1 MLFKKNPICFIIE
14 VGQCIYGWDNHVP
27 GGDIMEE
34 VLKLQ
39 KKIVPELVELLEKRY
54 NILRTIYYNQ
64 PVGRRVLANDLGIG
78 ERIVRTEI
86 NFLKAQGFIEI
97 NTSGMTITED
107 GQEIIGKL
115 KESIH
120 ELRGLSEVENT
131 IKTNFEL
138 KKVIIVPGDCDED
151 RTIMNEIGRVAA
163 KYLQSILKDGN
174 IIAIT
179 GGSTMKQVVDN
190 MSPINTVNDI
200 LVVPARGGMGANVET
215 QSNTLAARLAKKVDG
230 KYRLLHVPDNLSESA
245 ISTIIKEKSIGDVLE
260 CIYNADILIYGVGR
274 ANKMARRRGLD
285 DTKIKE
291 IEGKGGLGEAFGY
304 YFDKNGNIVYAT
316 PSIGIKN
323 SRIHKINT
331 LIAVA
336 GGSSKAEAILSTEIN
351 NHNSVL
357 ITDEGAAKRLLE
369 FINGQ

>member
-1 MLFKKNPICFIIE
+1 M
-14 VGQCIYGWDNHVP
+14 GQCIYRWDDNVP
-27 GGDIMEE
+27 GGDVVEE

-39 KKIVPELVELLEKRY
+39 KRIVPELVELLEKRY

-64 PVGRRVLANDLGIG
+64 PVGRRTLANDLGIG

-86 NFLKAQGFIEI
+86 NFLKTQGFIEI
-97 NTSGMTITED
+97 NTSGMTITKD
-107 GQEIIGKL
+107 GEEIIGKL

-131 IKTNFEL
+131 IKTNFQL

-151 RTIMNEIGRVAA
+151 RTIMNELGRAAA
-163 KYLQSILKDGN
+163 KYLKSILQKGN

-190 MSPINTVNDI
+190 MPVINSVKDI

-215 QSNTLAARLAKKVDG
+215 QANTLAARLATKIYG
-230 KYRLLHVPDNLSESA
+230 KYKLLHVPDNLSESA
-245 ISTIIKEKSIGDVLE
+245 ISTMVKEKSIRDVLD
-260 CIYNADILIYGVGR
+260 CIYNADILIHGVGR
-274 ANKMARRRGLD
+274 ANKMARRRGLND
-285 DTKIKE
+285 ARIKE
-291 IEGKGGLGEAFGY
+291 IEDKGGVGEAFGY
-304 YFDKNGNIVYAT
+304 YFNKNGNIVYTT

-323 SRIHKINT
+323 SRINEINT

-336 GGSSKAEAILSTEIN
+336 GGSGKAEAILSTEIN

-369 FINGQ
+369 FINSQ